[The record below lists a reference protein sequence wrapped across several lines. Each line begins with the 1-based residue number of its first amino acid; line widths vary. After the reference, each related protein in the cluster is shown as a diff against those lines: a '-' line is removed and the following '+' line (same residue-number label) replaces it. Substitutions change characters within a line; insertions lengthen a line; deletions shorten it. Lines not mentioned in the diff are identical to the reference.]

1 MLSPVCSKVG
11 LKKRILNIALQI
23 TNVTYRHI
31 ITRYNL
37 STFDTHVLY
46 LLYNKRV
53 PSAARRGAILAADAA
68 GPRVRGWGSRAA
80 ERAVKHPADRAP
92 SRPSLSSFTTG
103 SIWLKRDR
111 C

>member
-1 MLSPVCSKVG
+1 MLSLVCSKVG
-11 LKKRILNIALQI
+11 LNKRILNIALQI

-53 PSAARRGAILAADAA
+53 PSAAQRGAARFWRPMPRGRVCGA
-68 GPRVRGWGSRAA
+68 GA
-80 ERAVKHPADRAP
+80 RAP
-92 SRPSLSSFTTG
+92 PRGL
-103 SIWLKRDR
+103 
-111 C
+111 